1 MGNIRTSESRRR
13 DRGAAGE
20 AAARAVRCLLG
31 GALVAGTLAA
41 GGGALLTAAP
51 VGAAATSSG
60 VCTPALAP
68 TPAQQASTTGVTS
81 KSVTVGN
88 VSIISGPVPSL
99 FEGAPIGVK
108 AYFAMINA
116 RGGVHGRKL
125 IVDSKDD
132 AFSGQ
137 QNQSETQ
144 AAINS
149 DFALVGSFSLF
160 DGFGCAALASN
171 TAVPDISV
179 TLDSGTDALP
189 NDYSVQ
195 PLANEETLGPVD
207 YYKKHFP
214 KDMTVGVIVSDVAS
228 AKKQIAGQLAAMKSE
243 GYKIGYVEDVNP
255 LQSDFTTS
263 VINMK
268 NAGVNAV
275 DLGGVDWQ
283 DAAIFVQNAATQNWH
298 PGLIFTTGP
307 AYADQFISHAGGPAA
322 TNGIQVGQ
330 VYALYLG
337 QDAKVVPAVKQFLT
351 YVKKVNPSWVPD
363 LYTLFGWASANLF
376 VQALKA
382 AGANP
387 TRGAVIAQLKK
398 ITSFSANGLMATV
411 GPAGEDAVT
420 LLPHG
425 RHQGRHVCPRAAQGH
440 RFRLQRQ
447 DLQHVRGFALTSRG
461 DGAARGWGRMSTG
474 VGKG

>member
-1 MGNIRTSESRRR
+1 MKRVAVGNIRTSESSRR
-13 DRGAAGE
+13 DRGRAGGR
-20 AAARAVRCLLG
+20 AARALRCLLG
-31 GALVAGTLAA
+31 GSLVAGTVVA
-41 GGGALLTAAP
+41 GGGALLVGTP
-51 VGAAATSSG
+51 VGAASTSSG
-60 VCTPALAP
+60 TCTPALAP
-68 TPAQQASTTGVTS
+68 TPAQESSTTGVTS

-88 VSIISGPVPSL
+88 VSIVSGPVPGL

-108 AYFAMINA
+108 AYFAMVNA
-116 RGGVHGRKL
+116 QGGVHGRKL

-137 QNQSETQ
+137 QNQTETQ
-144 AAINS
+144 SAINS

-171 TAVPDISV
+171 TAVPDVSV
-179 TLDSGTDALP
+179 TLDAGTDALP
-189 NDYSVQ
+189 NDFSVQ
-195 PLANEETLGPVD
+195 PLSGQESLGPVE

-214 KDMTVGVIVSDVAS
+214 KDTTVGVIVSDVAS
-228 AKKQIAGQLAAMKSE
+228 AKKQIAEQLAAMKSV

-307 AYADQFISHAGGPAA
+307 AYADQFISHAGGPAV

-337 QDAKVVPAVKQFLT
+337 QDAKTVPAVKQFLT

-363 LYTLFGWASANLF
+363 LYTLFGWASADLF

-382 AGANP
+382 AGPNP

-398 ITSFSANGLMATV
+398 ITSFTANGLMATSDP
-411 GPAGEDAVT
+411 PAKTLSPCFLMAVIKNGTYVRELPTGSGFDCDAKSFDASGIS
-420 LLPHG
+420 P
-425 RHQGRHVCPRAAQGH
+425 
-440 RFRLQRQ
+440 
-447 DLQHVRGFALTSRG
+447 
-461 DGAARGWGRMSTG
+461 
-474 VGKG
+474 